1 MSTEKL
7 IGARVTRITT
17 VALGILAVLGLT
29 ISWSGSGGGLSW
41 VRTLAIVCAVLA
53 LLGGIH
59 CTRAGYNLWMR
70 FAKILSGVMT
80 TIVFGLCYLLLVPLF
95 VPIVWLLD
103 PLRLRRGTESQSFW
117 HHRQSAPVDEEM
129 LRRMG

>member
-7 IGARVTRITT
+7 IGSLITRIAT
-17 VALGILAVLGLT
+17 VTLVVLAILGLM
-29 ISWSGSGGGLSW
+29 ISWSGSGGGSSW

-59 CTRAGYNLWMR
+59 CTRAGYDLWMR
-70 FAKILSGVMT
+70 FAKVLSGVMT

-95 VPIVWLLD
+95 VPIVWILD
-103 PLRLRRGTESQSFW
+103 PLRLRRGAESQSYW
-117 HHRQSAPVDEEM
+117 HHRPDTPVDVEM